1 MKVAQNRN
9 LKLNELTKQQVHQM
23 SLATLRSNLE
33 LSSAGEK
40 SSADNV
46 LDILLS
52 AAANQTSIDREC
64 DELEGAPS
72 PNTVRGVLRD
82 SLELQML
89 ERKLNNALGQDL
101 NPVYWQH
108 PQHVAVDL
116 VDIPYY
122 GLAKENPDE
131 VRRSQAKLGTT
142 YFHVFATAYVIR
154 QHRRVSLALH
164 YVRQGETLVS
174 VLDALKGRL
183 DELGIK
189 VGLWVADRAFC
200 CVSALRWF
208 DQQPEAIVPMMAR
221 GKKSPPSANRV
232 LFASK
237 YSHWSTYTMNSD
249 QEGELTFPVAI
260 VRQYSRLSRSKHKY
274 ISPRTLVYAVVGKR
288 VRAQTYNRSVSQVCD
303 LYRLRFGIESSYR
316 QLNQARL
323 RTSSRS
329 PELRLLAVGIA
340 FLLRNLWALCAWMTL
355 AHKGS
360 GARTGQSKFRFHTL
374 LRWIAREVESRLL
387 LRTTILLPA
396 PSQVCF

>member
-9 LKLNELTKQQVHQM
+9 LKLNALTKQQVHQM
-23 SLATLRSNLE
+23 ALATLKSNLK
-33 LSSAGEK
+33 LSSAGDK

-64 DELEGAPS
+64 AELEGAPS
-72 PNTVRGVLRD
+72 PNTVRGVLRE
-82 SLELQML
+82 SLEVQML
-89 ERKLNNALGQDL
+89 ERQLNKALGQDL

-154 QHRRVSLALH
+154 QHRRVTLALH
-164 YVRQGETLVS
+164 YVRQGESLVS

-189 VGLWVADRAFC
+189 VRLSVADRAFC
-200 CVSALRWF
+200 CVSALQWF
-208 DQQPEAIVPMMAR
+208 DQQPEAIIPMMAR
-221 GKKSPPSANRV
+221 GKKSPPSASRV

-237 YSHWSTYTMNSD
+237 YSHWSTYTMRSD
-249 QEGELTFPVAI
+249 REGELTFPVAI

-274 ISPRTLVYAVVGKR
+274 IPPRTLVYAVVGKR
-288 VRAQTYNRSVSQVCD
+288 VRAQNKRSVTQVCD

-323 RTSSRS
+323 RTSSRA

-387 LRTTILLPA
+387 LPIPMPNQDMRNFI
-396 PSQVCF
+396 